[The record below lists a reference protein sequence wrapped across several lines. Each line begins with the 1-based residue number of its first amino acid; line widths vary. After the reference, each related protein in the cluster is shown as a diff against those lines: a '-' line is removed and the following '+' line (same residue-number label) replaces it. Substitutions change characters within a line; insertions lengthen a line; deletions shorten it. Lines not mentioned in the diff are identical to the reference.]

1 MSSGRHGVSVDL
13 RLDVADLLGVGLE
26 PRNVNFDV
34 EVTNVADDSILLHG
48 AEVLANNDVSAS
60 SGGDEDLSLRS
71 GLVHCGDFVT
81 GHGGLESVDG
91 VNLGNDDSSTVRSE
105 GLGALK
111 VRYDESQV
119 CIRPERKTMPL
130 TPLPTSPYPATM
142 ATLPANM
149 ISVARLIP
157 STRDSLHP

>member
-13 RLDVADLLGVGLE
+13 RLDVADLLGVGLQ
-26 PRNVNFDV
+26 PSDVDFDV
-34 EVTNVADDSILLHG
+34 EVTNVADNSILLHG

-71 GLVHCGDFVT
+71 GLVHGGNFIT

-91 VNLGNDDSSTVRSE
+91 VNLGNDDSGTVRSE

-111 VRYDESQV
+111 EGM
-119 CIRPERKTMPL
+119 IRLDSVLLQKENGRL